1 LDSTV
6 DQEAKVGFS
15 VIVTCTVLPSKV
27 YLPFTPFPEKLP
39 EFVSPL
45 RVASFSF
52 ATLLASL
59 TNVLGFFVVFTLK
72 VRPSPPPWL
81 ADEGVL

>member
-1 LDSTV
+1 MV
-6 DQEAKVGFS
+6 DQEAKLGLS
-15 VIVTCTVLPSKV
+15 VMVTFTVLPSNV

-45 RVASFSF
+45 SVASFSF
-52 ATLLASL
+52 ATFLASL
-59 TNVLGFFVVFTLK
+59 TNVLGFFVVFMLK

-81 ADEGVL
+81 ADEGVV